1 MKYYRIIRSY
11 FCRYIYLLLTALPVL
26 LGGCAGLYFHD
37 AGVPPSPP
45 PRYVLAEWP
54 YKDYWTGIVFNGAKI
69 GFTHLSLLPAEDG
82 EKCFDIHSEA
92 VLNFSFLML
101 NKKVILK
108 SYDRVADDL
117 SLKSFFYEYNLDG
130 NRLKLTGRLKNNG
143 IEAEITNRGET
154 SLQSIPLKGKLY
166 PTSIINLY
174 PVFHGL
180 ELGRHYSYQV
190 YDGETQTVSTVTQE
204 IIAYEES
211 DLFRGKAFKIKTLLH
226 GQEAVTWINGGG
238 KPLFEMS
245 LGGVLIADLES
256 ERTAKE
262 YVTQAAINKDEV
274 LLDFSMI
281 KSNISI
287 SVPERVTCMEVIMY
301 GIDAGLNMPSDDR
314 QQCERKGEEVF
325 CKICTEKTDNGN
337 DANIVNSPEIKHYLL
352 HSYVIPVRNELI
364 RKTATEI
371 TANAKTAFKRISLLV
386 KWIRE
391 NIERKPVDA
400 FSALDVLVNRKAECQ
415 GHAFLYAAFARVL
428 DIPTRVVNGIVYSN
442 NYKGFL
448 YHTWAESLVNGHWIT
463 VDPTFGQIPADAT
476 HIKIIEG
483 ENISGLLPL
492 VNLIG
497 KLHVSIIA
505 VDSP

>member
-1 MKYYRIIRSY
+1 MKHNCIIKSC
-11 FCRYIYLLLTALPVL
+11 FCRYCYLLIIAVSVL
-26 LGGCAGLYFHD
+26 LGGCAGLYFRD
-37 AGVPPSPP
+37 AGVPPYQP

-69 GFTHLSLLPAEDG
+69 GFTHLSLLPAEDV
-82 EKCFDIHSEA
+82 KKRFDIRSEA
-92 VLNFSFLML
+92 VICFRFLML
-101 NKKVILK
+101 NKKVTLK

-117 SLKSFFYEYNLDG
+117 RLESFFYEYNLDG
-130 NRLKLTGRLKNNG
+130 NCLKLTGKLKDNG
-143 IEAEITNRGET
+143 LEVEITNRGEI

-211 DLFRGKAFKIKTLLH
+211 DLFHGKAFKIKTRLH
-226 GQEAVTWINGGG
+226 GQEATTWINGDG

-262 YVTQAAINKDEV
+262 YLTQAAINKDEILV
-274 LLDFSMI
+274 DFSLI

-287 SVPERVTCMEVIMY
+287 PVPERVTCMEVVLY
-301 GIDAGLNMPSDDR
+301 GIGAGLNVPADER
-314 QQCERKGEEVF
+314 QQCKRKAKEVF
-325 CKICTEKTDNGN
+325 CKICTKKTDNGSDPN
-337 DANIVNSPEIKHYLL
+337 IANSFEVKRYLL
-352 HSYVIPVRNELI
+352 NSYVIPVRNELI
-364 RKTATEI
+364 RKTAAEI
-371 TANAKTAFKRISLLV
+371 TENAKTAFERISLLV
-386 KWIRE
+386 EWIQE

-415 GHAFLYAAFARVL
+415 GHTFLYAAFARVL

-442 NYKGFL
+442 NYSGFL

-476 HIKIIEG
+476 HIKLIES

-497 KLHVSIIA
+497 RLHVRIIA